1 MGAAMERDSGQA
13 VHESNETQA
22 ESWDGEGG
30 EYWAANADRFDRAVA
45 DHQDR
50 FEAAAAVGRGENVLD
65 VGFGGGL
72 TTRRA
77 ARASVDGDV
86 LGIDLSNQLLA
97 VARARA
103 LAEGL
108 RNVRFVRGDAQ
119 VFPCDP
125 DHYDVV
131 MSRTGMMFFGDPV
144 AAFANLRAATRTG
157 GRMALLTWQPPDRN
171 EWIRG
176 TVGVLGGPPGPPPD
190 LDAPG
195 MFALSKP
202 ERIREILGAA
212 GWADV
217 EVDGLDGKEWFGA
230 DVDDAMGFLRGLF
243 AWLLEERTP
252 DEREAAFER
261 LRASVEAHAGPD
273 GVEFGSAAW
282 VITARREQDHE
293 R

>member
-30 EYWAANADRFDRAVA
+30 EYWAANADRFDRAIA
-45 DHQDR
+45 DYQDR
-50 FEAAAAVGRGENVLD
+50 FEAAAAVRRGENVLD
-65 VGFGGGL
+65 VGCGGGL

-97 VARARA
+97 VARTRA
-103 LAEGL
+103 EAEGL

-119 VFPCDP
+119 VFPFEQ

-131 MSRTGMMFFGDPV
+131 MSRTGVMFFGDPV
-144 AAFANLRAATRTG
+144 AAFANLRAATRPG

-195 MFALSKP
+195 MFALSRP

-212 GWADV
+212 GWSDI
-217 EVDGLDGKEWFGA
+217 EVDGVEGKEWFGA

-243 AWLLEERTP
+243 TWLLEERTP

-261 LRASVEAHAGPD
+261 LRESVAAHAGPD
-273 GVEFGSAAW
+273 GVAFGSAAW

-293 R
+293 